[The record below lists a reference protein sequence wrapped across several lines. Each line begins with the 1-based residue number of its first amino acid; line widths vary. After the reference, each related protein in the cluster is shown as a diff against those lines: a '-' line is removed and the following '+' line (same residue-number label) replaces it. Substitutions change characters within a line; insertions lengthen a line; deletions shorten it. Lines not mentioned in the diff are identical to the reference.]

1 VSFGESAG
9 TPGRSV
15 VFFFISFLFHSVA
28 RARADKRHT
37 SPLKIIDFDAQK
49 SMDDTM
55 KSLDDLLPPPPK
67 PKREFPDSFYD
78 DDPSSSKPPPAK
90 TSGGVSKEMR
100 AKLLNESVGLGG
112 VPGKAMPSNLFANII
127 LFVLAL
133 VVVAYVG
140 GIRP

>member
-1 VSFGESAG
+1 
-9 TPGRSV
+9 
-15 VFFFISFLFHSVA
+15 
-28 RARADKRHT
+28 
-37 SPLKIIDFDAQK
+37 
-49 SMDDTM
+49 
-55 KSLDDLLPPPPK
+55 
-67 PKREFPDSFYD
+67 
-78 DDPSSSKPPPAK
+78 
-90 TSGGVSKEMR
+90 MR